1 MKWLE
6 QLGYLAEDLKRW
18 KCTSLK
24 DLFYMIFEQA
34 VWATIIY
41 RISRMLFLIDIPIVK
56 ILLRLIGFFLM
67 KFSEY
72 FLGAVIKPEAD
83 IGPGLFISHTG
94 IIRVHP
100 KTVAGKNLSITVGV
114 LLGEKGL
121 GGGGAPIIGDNVFF
135 GAGAKVLGTLRIGNN
150 ARIGA
155 NAVVTHDIPENA
167 TAVGVPA
174 RVISTGNPPKQP

>member
-1 MKWLE
+1 MNCLK
-6 QLGYLAEDLKRW
+6 QIGYLGEDLKRW
-18 KCTSLK
+18 KCASLK
-24 DLFYMIFEQA
+24 DLFYMVFEQA

-41 RISRMLFLIDIPIVK
+41 RLSRMLFLINIPVLK
-56 ILLRLIGFFLM
+56 IFLRLIGFFMM

-100 KTVAGKNLSITVGV
+100 KTTAGKNLSITVGV
-114 LLGEKGL
+114 ILGEKGL
-121 GGGGAPIIGDNVFF
+121 GGKGAPTIGDNVFF

-150 ARIGA
+150 VKIGA
-155 NAVVTHDIPENA
+155 NAVVTRDIPDNA

-174 RVISTGNPPKQP
+174 RVISTNKSA

>member
-6 QLGYLAEDLKRW
+6 QMSYLGADLKRW
-18 KCTSLK
+18 KCASIK

-41 RISRMLFLIDIPIVK
+41 RVSRMLFLINIPVLK
-56 ILLRLIGFFLM
+56 FFLRLIGFFLM

-100 KTVAGKNLSITVGV
+100 KTTAGKNLSITVGV
-114 LLGEKGL
+114 ILGEKGL
-121 GGGGAPIIGDNVFF
+121 GGKGAPIIGDNVFL

-155 NAVVTHDIPENA
+155 NAVVTRDIPVDV

-174 RVISTGNPPKQP
+174 RILSTKKET

>member
-1 MKWLE
+1 MRWF
-6 QLGYLAEDLKRW
+6 QQIDYLWEDLKRW
-18 KCTSLK
+18 KCASIK

-34 VWATIIY
+34 VWATVIY
-41 RISRMLFLIDIPIVK
+41 RISRMLFLIDVPILK
-56 ILLRLIGFFLM
+56 IFLRLIGFFMM

-100 KTVAGKNLSITVGV
+100 KTKAGKNLSITVGV
-114 LLGEKGL
+114 ILGEKGL
-121 GGGGAPIIGDNVFF
+121 GGKGAPIIGDNVFF

-150 ARIGA
+150 AKIGA
-155 NAVVTHDIPENA
+155 NAVVTRDIPDNA

-174 RVISTGNPPKQP
+174 RVLSANKSI